1 MTVAIHQPHYFPW
14 LGYLAK
20 MACVDQFIYMDTVQ
34 LEKRSCMIRNRIVDT
49 DGQIRYL
56 NITCEKN
63 NHYEREYR
71 ELRIQDFGVWTARQK
86 GILIHAY
93 KKCPYFDEVWNAIAP
108 IFHTEHEFLCD
119 VTIHSI
125 QILRDIFRIDT
136 PVVLQSNLEIDSSLK
151 RGKLILGIC
160 KAVGADTYFAGR
172 GASMQYLD
180 VEEFEREGVRVAYQN
195 FNHPVYG
202 QVGNHPFVTG
212 LSALDMLF
220 NLGVDK
226 ARELFWDSV
235 GKEMDL

>member
-49 DGQIRYL
+49 DGQ
-56 NITCEKN
+56 N